1 VTANDNQGIYKTG
14 DQIALKFFIA
24 SGFYLILVAL
34 TGVLMGIQIMKP
46 DFLNSVRFDLLR
58 PLHLQV
64 MIFGWL
70 SMVLMG
76 AFYYIIPREVNR
88 ELFSPLLG
96 NLHFILM
103 HVGILGVG
111 AHLIM
116 GYTSGREY
124 LEPILLLD
132 IAVVL
137 VWVIFAANMFIT
149 IFKGDFQDGSLIKKP
164 ALNFMM
170 LSVLFLGVNYLI
182 GMYPFSGIRDSLA
195 IWTFAHNA
203 VNGWF
208 MVGLMGIMYFIIPR
222 LTGTLGA
229 EPYNKKLTYIHF
241 WSLVAFIPA
250 SVLHHLLYEQAP
262 VNLFWKIAGEWTS
275 VGMLL
280 PTAIWVYIIAVS
292 FKNSRLVTGVAGK
305 FFMAAMIFY
314 ALNCVQGS
322 VQSIRAIN
330 TFVHGTQWIVGHAHL
345 ALVGWISFGIFGV
358 VYYLLPRITGRN
370 IYSESLA
377 NSNLWLGIIGFVG
390 MFIPL
395 SIAGLIQGAAFSE
408 GLSFF
413 AAQQSIQSY
422 MVMRAVAGVVFTVSA
437 VVFAYNI
444 YKSLTNEQVFI
455 EPTTSVKA

>member
-1 VTANDNQGIYKTG
+1 VTVNDNQAVYKAG
-14 DQIALKFFIA
+14 DQVALKFFLA

-34 TGVLMGIQIMKP
+34 VGVLMGIKIMNP
-46 DFLNSVRFDLLR
+46 DFLYNLRFDLLR
-58 PLHLQV
+58 PLHLQL

-76 AFYYIIPREVNR
+76 AFYYIIPREVNK
-88 ELFSPLLG
+88 ELFSPLMG

-111 AHLIM
+111 AHLIL
-116 GYTSGREY
+116 GYSSGREY

-137 VWVIFAANMFIT
+137 VWVIFTANMFIT
-149 IFKGDFQDGSLIKKP
+149 TFKGDIQEGNLLRKP

-170 LSVLFLGVNYLI
+170 LSVLYLGVNYLI
-182 GMYPFSGIRDSLA
+182 GMVPLSGIRDGLA

-208 MVGLMGIMYFIIPR
+208 MLGLMGVMYHIIPR

-229 EPYNKKLTYIHF
+229 EPYHKKLTYIHF
-241 WSLVAFIPA
+241 WSVVIFIPP
-250 SVLHHLLYEQAP
+250 SVLHHLLYDQAP
-262 VNLFWKIAGEWTS
+262 INLFWKIAGEWTS

-280 PTAIWVYIIAVS
+280 PTAIWVYIVASS
-292 FKNSRLVTGVAGK
+292 FKNSKLVTGVVGQ

-330 TFVHGTQWIVGHAHL
+330 SFVHGTQWVTGHAHL

-358 VYYLLPRITGRN
+358 VYYLVPRITGRN
-370 IYSESLA
+370 IYSDSLA
-377 NSNLWLGIIGFVG
+377 NTTLWLGVIGFVG

-395 SIAGLIQGAAFSE
+395 TIAGLIQGAAFSE

-413 AAQQSIQSY
+413 AAQQSIKSY
-422 MVMRAVAGVVFTVSA
+422 MIMRAVAGVVYTLSA

-444 YKSLTNEQVFI
+444 YKSLSNEQVFV
-455 EPTTSVKA
+455 EPTTAARA